1 MNKGT
6 EISFSP
12 LGLQTILFA
21 LSGSGS
27 FIFALRGVELIAQPD
42 AETLLIGIIT
52 VGTEGTVAIDGEVS
66 VAGVKDVFRGY
77 RYFQRLVFQE

>member
-1 MNKGT
+1 MSSVNKGT

-27 FIFALRGVELIAQPD
+27 FIFALRGVELITQSD
-42 AETLLIGIIT
+42 AETLLIKVIT
-52 VGTEGTVAIDGEVS
+52 VGTKGPVTIDGEVS
-66 VAGVKDVFRGY
+66 VASMKDVFCSY
-77 RYFQRLVFQE
+77 

>member
-1 MNKGT
+1 MGS
-6 EISFSP
+6 EMCIRDS
-12 LGLQTILFA
+12 A
-21 LSGSGS
+21 CSGSGS